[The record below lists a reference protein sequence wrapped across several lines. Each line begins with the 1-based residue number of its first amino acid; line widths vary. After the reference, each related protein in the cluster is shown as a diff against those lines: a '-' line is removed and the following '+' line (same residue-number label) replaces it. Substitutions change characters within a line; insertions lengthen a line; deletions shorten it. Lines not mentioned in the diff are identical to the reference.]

1 MEKIYIIILNFIH
14 HRFYRYQPSVSQQ
27 DSYRFPP
34 IKLTPSDYPTLQHN
48 PSTKQLF
55 DYNLLLYSTYER

>member
-14 HRFYRYQPSVSQQ
+14 HRFYKYQPSIFQQ

-34 IKLTPSDYPTLQHN
+34 IKLTLSGYPIQLHILFIKQLSDY
-48 PSTKQLF
+48 S
-55 DYNLLLYSTYER
+55 LL